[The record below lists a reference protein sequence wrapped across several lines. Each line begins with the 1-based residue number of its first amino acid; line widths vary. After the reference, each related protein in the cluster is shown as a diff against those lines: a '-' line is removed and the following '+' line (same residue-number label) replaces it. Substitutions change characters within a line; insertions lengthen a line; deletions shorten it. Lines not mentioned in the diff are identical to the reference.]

1 MYISDVGA
9 EEPGQHEDGFLMSVS
24 SSDSHCIDE
33 LWSSAAPQAG
43 VLVKAGK
50 KMVKQDIIRHN

>member
-1 MYISDVGA
+1 
-9 EEPGQHEDGFLMSVS
+9 MSVS
-24 SSDSHCIDE
+24 SSDSHSIDE